1 MAASSPR
8 KPRRTRGR
16 HRKATS
22 SPAANCVQWLRVGAV
37 GIGLAAAV
45 AGGQGVASAST
56 DDSSSS
62 ADSSASADSATSA
75 GDADDTN
82 AGPSAA
88 ADDDADDTHSR
99 TTKRTVVRDATD
111 DENVDTA
118 AGGSEDDET
127 EEASPADTSDPD
139 EAQTP
144 PAEVD
149 DTDTAAAP
157 TPTPDTAETAAPD
170 EPEAET
176 TEVAAPTALA
186 AASVTAAAA
195 PEPGTS
201 AWYFQGV
208 LQRALYRLTGWP
220 GIPKN
225 FVDITNYQTDQ
236 TLDNADNQLDYLSE
250 NAPFGSQARW
260 LPDLIGI
267 ISFFFVPVP
276 QGSTFTDKLNA
287 MGDFLNRVVPPFTI
301 EPGADTLDV
310 ITPYKIM
317 GAAVVGT
324 ATVLQDMLN
333 GIYDP
338 QQWAIHVVKATT
350 GATITASDL
359 SDFTS
364 LSTKVAAAQ
373 AGAIATFGLIDGGAY
388 YDPERAFEVT
398 LPNWTAQQVNPFT
411 VMTYIGLVG
420 IYKRFQEMAVLT
432 QFTTSTTYESWLYT
446 ISLGSQSTRSQYAA
460 GSFHAIDPDGNSAD
474 FGVSLG
480 GTYISAGG
488 ALVTINTVN
497 GGYTYTNTLPGA
509 AFFHRATSENPE
521 DRFDTVQIP
530 VKSVDGVEYTLT
542 FKIQIIDGTNA
553 NPTGS
558 STVTGTD
565 AAGVVKGKVTGAD
578 SDGDT
583 LTYTLV
589 GSSVNGLSGNSAY
602 TKNGAG
608 NGGIVTINST
618 TGDFTYVSTSTAS
631 ATQSF
636 QVRIGDGHGGS
647 TIVTVTVPNTTSI
660 TPANVNTST
669 QNVVTGT
676 VPTSTNS
683 PGVFTSYALGTAPTK
698 GTVTSF
704 NPATGAFTYT
714 RNAALGHT
722 TTPNDFVTIIATDA
736 NGRTVTL
743 RMPVVPT
750 VANNAPTVVLTTAP
764 TVGTLVG
771 TTQTSTGKVTYADAD
786 GDAPIWPSS
795 VTTARGGTV
804 TFAADGTFTY
814 TSNLTIAQRHAVA
827 RIGAA
832 GSTYNSVALAA
843 YEDAFTVIVSDG
855 FGGTAQTT
863 IKVPI
868 YAINANPT
876 MSTGS
881 PGCFVAV
888 CTVGGINVDDADG
901 DLDGYFTLPTSND
914 GTGNAWFTLT
924 AGSMTIWGGDGVGT
938 TTISWGGNTN
948 GLGTQVTVTN
958 TLTIY
963 DGHYR
968 VTNGVVDTSYPARV
982 WKTWSSSGTST
993 GN

>member
-1 MAASSPR
+1 M
-8 KPRRTRGR
+8 
-16 HRKATS
+16 
-22 SPAANCVQWLRVGAV
+22 GAV
-37 GIGLAAAV
+37 GIGLAAAI

-62 ADSSASADSATSA
+62 ADSSASADSSTNA
-75 GDADDTN
+75 GDADETN
-82 AGPSAA
+82 AGPSTAST
-88 ADDDADDTHSR
+88 DDADADDTHSR
-99 TTKRTVVRDATD
+99 TTKRTAAQDATD
-111 DENVDTA
+111 DEDVEAA
-118 AGGSEDDET
+118 AGGSEDET
-127 EEASPADTSDPD
+127 EEAPPADTADPD

-144 PAEVD
+144 PAEAD
-149 DTDTAAAP
+149 DTDAAP
-157 TPTPDTAETAAPD
+157 SAEPAPTPDTAETVEHG

-176 TEVAAPTALA
+176 ADVAAPTALA
-186 AASVTAAAA
+186 AASVTATAA

-201 AWYFQGV
+201 AWYFQGT
-208 LQRALYRLTGWP
+208 LARAVSRLLGWP

-338 QQWAIHVVKATT
+338 QQWAIDVVKATT

-359 SDFTS
+359 SDFNS
-364 LSTKVAAAQ
+364 LSAKVVAAQ
-373 AGAIATFGLIDGGAY
+373 TGAILTGGLVDGGAY

-398 LPNWTAQQVNPFT
+398 LPTWTAQQVNPFT

-460 GSFHAIDPDGNSAD
+460 GSFHAVDPDGNSVD
-474 FGVSLG
+474 FFGVSQG
-480 GTYISAGG
+480 GTYVSAGG
-488 ALVTINTVN
+488 ALVTINTAN

-509 AFFHRATSENPE
+509 AFFHKATSENPE

-530 VKSVDGVEYTLT
+530 VKSADGVEYTLT

-558 STVTGTD
+558 WSVNGTD

-583 LTYTLV
+583 LKYSLV

-602 TKNGAG
+602 TKNGAN
-608 NGGIVTINST
+608 NGGIVTIDPT
-618 TGDFTYVSTSTAS
+618 TGDFTYVSTSTAG

-636 QVRIGDGHGGS
+636 QVQVNDGHGGN
-647 TIVTVTVPNTTSI
+647 TVVTVTVPNTNTVA
-660 TPANVNTST
+660 PANVNTST
-669 QNVVTGT
+669 QNIVTGS
-676 VPTSTNS
+676 VPSSTNR
-683 PGVFTSYALGTAPTK
+683 PGVFTSYSLGTAPTK

-714 RNAALGHT
+714 RNSGLGHT
-722 TTPNDFVTIIATDA
+722 TTPDDFVTVIATDA

-743 RMPVVPT
+743 RMPVQPSVPN
-750 VANNAPTVVLTTAP
+750 ANPTVVLTTAP
-764 TVGTLVG
+764 TVGSLSG
-771 TTQTSTGKVTYADAD
+771 TTQTSTGKLTYADPD
-786 GDAPIWPSS
+786 GDAPVW
-795 VTTARGGTV
+795 TTATSARGATV

-814 TSNLTIAQRHAVA
+814 TSNLSAAQRHAVA

-832 GSTYNSVALAA
+832 GSTYNGVALAA
-843 YEDAFTVIVSDG
+843 WEDAFTATVSDG
-855 FGGTAQTT
+855 FGGTAQVTV
-863 IKVPI
+863 KVPI

-876 MSTGS
+876 LSTNNPACAFG
-881 PGCFVAV
+881 V
-888 CTVGGINVDDADG
+888 CTVTATTTDADG
-901 DLDGYFTLPTSND
+901 DDLSGGLNTSNN
-914 GTGNAWFTLT
+914 GTGSPWYTLT
-924 AGSMTIWGGDGVGT
+924 AGSVTINAGNQHT
-938 TTISWGGNTN
+938 FSWTGNSN

-958 TLTIY
+958 TYTIY

-968 VTNGVVDTSYPARV
+968 VTNGVVDSTYFARA
-982 WKTWSSSGTST
+982 WKTWTSSGTST

>member
-317 GAAVVGT
+317 G
-324 ATVLQDMLN
+324 
-333 GIYDP
+333 
-338 QQWAIHVVKATT
+338 
-350 GATITASDL
+350 L
-359 SDFTS
+359 S
-364 LSTKVAAAQ
+364 
-373 AGAIATFGLIDGGAY
+373 LI
-388 YDPERAFEVT
+388 
-398 LPNWTAQQVNPFT
+398 N
-411 VMTYIGLVG
+411 I
-420 IYKRFQEMAVLT
+420 
-432 QFTTSTTYESWLYT
+432 
-446 ISLGSQSTRSQYAA
+446 
-460 GSFHAIDPDGNSAD
+460 
-474 FGVSLG
+474 
-480 GTYISAGG
+480 
-488 ALVTINTVN
+488 
-497 GGYTYTNTLPGA
+497 
-509 AFFHRATSENPE
+509 
-521 DRFDTVQIP
+521 
-530 VKSVDGVEYTLT
+530 
-542 FKIQIIDGTNA
+542 
-553 NPTGS
+553 
-558 STVTGTD
+558 
-565 AAGVVKGKVTGAD
+565 
-578 SDGDT
+578 
-583 LTYTLV
+583 
-589 GSSVNGLSGNSAY
+589 
-602 TKNGAG
+602 
-608 NGGIVTINST
+608 
-618 TGDFTYVSTSTAS
+618 
-631 ATQSF
+631 
-636 QVRIGDGHGGS
+636 
-647 TIVTVTVPNTTSI
+647 
-660 TPANVNTST
+660 
-669 QNVVTGT
+669 
-676 VPTSTNS
+676 
-683 PGVFTSYALGTAPTK
+683 
-698 GTVTSF
+698 
-704 NPATGAFTYT
+704 
-714 RNAALGHT
+714 
-722 TTPNDFVTIIATDA
+722 
-736 NGRTVTL
+736 
-743 RMPVVPT
+743 
-750 VANNAPTVVLTTAP
+750 
-764 TVGTLVG
+764 
-771 TTQTSTGKVTYADAD
+771 
-786 GDAPIWPSS
+786 
-795 VTTARGGTV
+795 
-804 TFAADGTFTY
+804 
-814 TSNLTIAQRHAVA
+814 
-827 RIGAA
+827 
-832 GSTYNSVALAA
+832 
-843 YEDAFTVIVSDG
+843 
-855 FGGTAQTT
+855 
-863 IKVPI
+863 
-868 YAINANPT
+868 
-876 MSTGS
+876 
-881 PGCFVAV
+881 
-888 CTVGGINVDDADG
+888 
-901 DLDGYFTLPTSND
+901 
-914 GTGNAWFTLT
+914 
-924 AGSMTIWGGDGVGT
+924 
-938 TTISWGGNTN
+938 
-948 GLGTQVTVTN
+948 
-958 TLTIY
+958 
-963 DGHYR
+963 
-968 VTNGVVDTSYPARV
+968 
-982 WKTWSSSGTST
+982 
-993 GN
+993 